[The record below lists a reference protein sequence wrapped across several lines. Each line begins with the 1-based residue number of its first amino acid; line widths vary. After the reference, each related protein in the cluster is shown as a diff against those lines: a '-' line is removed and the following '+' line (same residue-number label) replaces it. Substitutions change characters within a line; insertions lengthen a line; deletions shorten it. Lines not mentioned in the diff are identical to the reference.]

1 MTPTVQPHLKLD
13 AAPQRQA
20 SDGARGRR
28 RMSPSR
34 TVRRVIGVLALLL
47 AGSAAGGGEA
57 GNREL
62 APLDAEILELE
73 QTLAQKRSA
82 RAAVELAREEDA
94 LAGAARGRALQQD
107 REMPEGGRCRPGGS
121 PPCESGLT
129 CVASASDPS
138 TGVCGSA
145 APPSPP
151 SPGRRPSPP
160 PPPGPT
166 GPESEDDTHDG
177 GHVTDVWQTQRCVPK
192 LCESGASPP
201 FVRKVREL
209 KNARC
214 RCSQS
219 WGESARAQLVC
230 RTSQPV
236 FFQ

>member
-1 MTPTVQPHLKLD
+1 M
-13 AAPQRQA
+13 
-20 SDGARGRR
+20 
-28 RMSPSR
+28 
-34 TVRRVIGVLALLL
+34 LALLL
-47 AGSAAGGGEA
+47 AGSAGGGEA
-57 GNREL
+57 GSREL

-82 RAAVELAREEDA
+82 RAAELAREEDA
-94 LAGAARGRALQQD
+94 LAGAARGRALQAS
-107 REMPEGGRCRPGGS
+107 EVGEGQRCRPGGT
-121 PPCESGLT
+121 PACEAGLT
-129 CVASASDPS
+129 CNPS
-138 TGVCGSA
+138 GGTNICERSA
-145 APPSPP
+145 APSPPPSEPPSPP
-151 SPGRRPSPP
+151 SPPSGR
-160 PPPGPT
+160 PT
-166 GPESEDDTHDG
+166 EPESEGGTHAG

>member
-1 MTPTVQPHLKLD
+1 M
-13 AAPQRQA
+13 
-20 SDGARGRR
+20 
-28 RMSPSR
+28 
-34 TVRRVIGVLALLL
+34 LALLL

-57 GNREL
+57 GGSREL

-82 RAAVELAREEDA
+82 RASAELAREGDA

-151 SPGRRPSPP
+151 PSEPPSPPSPGRRPSPP

-201 FVRKVREL
+201 FVRK
-209 KNARC
+209 
-214 RCSQS
+214 
-219 WGESARAQLVC
+219 
-230 RTSQPV
+230 
-236 FFQ
+236 